1 MSDLPGTGRAYLG
14 WPHWVVA
21 ALGLGLV
28 VWLLAALQPIL
39 TPFFI
44 AGLLAY
50 LGDPLADRLERRMPR
65 TAAVSLV
72 FLGLSLLLGLLVL
85 IIVPQ
90 VAQQVVQMSTQWPQA
105 LEWVQHNLLP
115 RFTEWT
121 GMTVNLDTLKAVLA
135 QHWAQAGALT
145 ADVVGWLFGSGMSA
159 VAWLANLVVIPVVT
173 FYLLRDWDA
182 LIAWVRDFLPRNV
195 EPTVSR
201 LARESDDVLGSF
213 LRGQLTVMLA
223 LGTIYTI
230 GLWLAGLEQ
239 ALLFGMLAG
248 LVSFVPYLGVIV
260 GGLGA
265 GLAMLIQTQELI
277 SLLPVLAVFAVGQLL
292 EGFVLTPWLVGDRV
306 GLHPVT
312 VIFAIMAGGQLF
324 GFTGVLMALPV
335 AAVLAVLIRHAHER
349 YKASSLY
356 GPQASPPGQETEGGA
371 IPLQATADE
380 ASSSGPPAP

>member
-1 MSDLPGTGRAYLG
+1 MNFGLP
-14 WPHWVVA
+14 PWVAA

-28 VWLLAALQPIL
+28 GWLVAALQPIL
-39 TPFFI
+39 TPFLI
-44 AGLLAY
+44 AMLLAY
-50 LGDPLADRLERRMPR
+50 LGDPLVDRLERRMPR

-72 FLGLSLLLGLLVL
+72 FLGLTLLLGLLVL
-85 IIVPQ
+85 IVVPQ
-90 VAQQVVQMSTQWPQA
+90 VAQQVVQMSTKWPQA

-121 GMTVNLDTLKAVLA
+121 GMTVNLDTLKDALA
-135 QHWAQAGALT
+135 KHWAQAGAVT
-145 ADVVGWLFGSGMSA
+145 AGVAGWLFGSGMSA

-230 GLWLAGLEQ
+230 GLWLADLEQ

-265 GLAMLIQTQELI
+265 GLAMLIQTQELM
-277 SLLPVLAVFAVGQLL
+277 SLLPVLAVFTVGQLL

-306 GLHPVT
+306 GLHPVA

-324 GFTGVLMALPV
+324 GFTGVLLALPV
-335 AAVLAVLIRHAHER
+335 AAVLAVLIRHFHER

-356 GPQASPPGQETEGGA
+356 GPQESPPEG
-371 IPLQATADE
+371 E
-380 ASSSGPPAP
+380 AR

>member
-1 MSDLPGTGRAYLG
+1 
-14 WPHWVVA
+14 VVA

-72 FLGLSLLLGLLVL
+72 FLGLTLLLGLLVL
-85 IIVPQ
+85 IVVPQ
-90 VAQQVVQMSTQWPQA
+90 VAQQVVQMSTKWPLA
-105 LEWVQHNLLP
+105 LEWVQHKLLP
-115 RFTEWT
+115 RFTAWT

-145 ADVVGWLFGSGMSA
+145 ADVAGWLFGSGMSA

-201 LARESDDVLGSF
+201 LARESDDVLGAF
-213 LRGQLTVMLA
+213 LRGQLSVMLA

-265 GLAMLIQTQELI
+265 GLAMLIQTQDLV

-356 GPQASPPGQETEGGA
+356 GPQAPPPGQATEGA
-371 IPLQATADE
+371 PLPLQAAADE
-380 ASSSGPPAP
+380 ASSSGSPAP

>member
-1 MSDLPGTGRAYLG
+1 MNFGLP
-14 WPHWVVA
+14 PWVAA

-28 VWLLAALQPIL
+28 VWLVAALQPIL

-72 FLGLSLLLGLLVL
+72 FLGLILLLGLLVL
-85 IIVPQ
+85 IVVPQ
-90 VAQQVVQMSTQWPQA
+90 VAQQVVQMSIKWPQA

-121 GMTVNLDTLKAVLA
+121 GMTVNLDTLKDALA
-135 QHWAQAGALT
+135 KHWAQAGAVT
-145 ADVVGWLFGSGMSA
+145 AEVAGWLFGSGMSA

-173 FYLLRDWDA
+173 FYLLRDWDD

-223 LGTIYTI
+223 LGGIYSI

-265 GLAMLIQTQELI
+265 GLAMLIQTQDLM

-356 GPQASPPGQETEGGA
+356 MPQTSPPGQETEGA
-371 IPLQATADE
+371 PLPPRATADE
-380 ASSSGPPAP
+380 DSSSGPQAR

>member
-1 MSDLPGTGRAYLG
+1 MSEQPSAHRTEAAWLRWL
-14 WPHWVVA
+14 VA
-21 ALGLGLV
+21 VLALLLIMG
-28 VWLLAALQPIL
+28 LLAALRPIL
-39 TPFFI
+39 TPFLT
-44 AGLLAY
+44 AALLAY

-65 TAAVSLV
+65 TAAVALV
-72 FLGLSLLLGLLVL
+72 FLGLILMLGLLVL

-90 VAQQVVQMSTQWPQA
+90 VAQQVMQMSHKWPQA
-105 LEWVQHNLLP
+105 VEWVQHNLLP
-115 RFTEWT
+115 RFTAWT
-121 GMTVNLDTLKAVLA
+121 GMTVDLETLKAALA
-135 QHWAQAGALT
+135 QHWAQAGAMT

-182 LIAWVRDFLPRNV
+182 LIAWVRDLLPRSV

-201 LARESDDVLGSF
+201 LAREADEVLGAF
-213 LRGQLTVMLA
+213 LRGQLSVMLA
-223 LGTIYTI
+223 LGTVYTL

-265 GLAMLIQTQELI
+265 GLAMLIQTQELM

-292 EGFVLTPWLVGDRV
+292 EGFVFTPWLVGDRV
-306 GLHPVT
+306 GLHPVA

-324 GFTGVLMALPV
+324 GFTGVLLALPV
-335 AAVLAVLIRHAHER
+335 AAVLAVLIRHVHER

-356 GPQASPPGQETEGGA
+356 GPQESPPEG
-371 IPLQATADE
+371 E
-380 ASSSGPPAP
+380 AR

>member
-1 MSDLPGTGRAYLG
+1 MNFGLP
-14 WPHWVVA
+14 PWVAA

-28 VWLLAALQPIL
+28 VWLVAALQPIL
-39 TPFFI
+39 TPFLI
-44 AGLLAY
+44 AMLLAY

-72 FLGLSLLLGLLVL
+72 FLGLTLLLGLLVL
-85 IIVPQ
+85 IVVPQ
-90 VAQQVVQMSTQWPQA
+90 VAQQVVQMSTKWPLA
-105 LEWVQHNLLP
+105 VEWVQHNLLP
-115 RFTEWT
+115 RFTELT
-121 GMTVNLDTLKAVLA
+121 GMTVNLDTLKDALA
-135 QHWAQAGALT
+135 KHWAQAGAVT
-145 ADVVGWLFGSGMSA
+145 ADVAGWLFGSGMSA

-182 LIAWVRDFLPRNV
+182 LVAWVRDFLPRNV

-223 LGTIYTI
+223 LGSIYTI

-265 GLAMLIQTQELI
+265 GLAMLIQAQDLM

-335 AAVLAVLIRHAHER
+335 AAVLAVLIRHAHDR

-356 GPQASPPGQETEGGA
+356 GPRESPSGQETEGA
-371 IPLQATADE
+371 PLPPRATSDE
-380 ASSSGPPAP
+380 APSSGPRAPAR